1 MPNEGSPSGTR
12 IATRPN
18 MQALQESFVTHHSQN
33 GIASL
38 SSRHTVDQ
46 TVDKLS
52 ALLSA
57 KQVKLFALIDHSG
70 EAERAGLFMRPT
82 KLLIFG
88 NPQAGT
94 PVMVASP
101 GAALDLPLKILVW
114 ERADGTVWVSY
125 NDVGYFQHRHS
136 LSPGPADNLAMVNTL
151 AAMAVE

>member
-1 MPNEGSPSGTR
+1 MCPD
-12 IATRPN
+12 
-18 MQALQESFVTHHSQN
+18 MQALQEEFVTHHSQN
-33 GIASL
+33 GIASI
-38 SSRHTVDQ
+38 SSRHMVDQ
-46 TVDKLS
+46 TVDRLS

-70 EAERAGLFMRPT
+70 EAAQAGLFMRPT

-88 NPQAGT
+88 NPEAGT

-101 GAALDLPLKILVW
+101 AAALDLPLKILVW

-125 NDVGYFQHRHS
+125 NDARYLQHRHS
-136 LSPGPADNLAMVNTL
+136 LSPDLAHNLAVVEAL

>member
-1 MPNEGSPSGTR
+1 MVIYHIRMS
-12 IATRPN
+12 A
-18 MQALQESFVTHHSQN
+18 N
-33 GIASL
+33 GIVDTL
-38 SSRHTVDQ
+38 SNHSVDQ
-46 TVDKLS
+46 TVERLKGI
-52 ALLSA
+52 LLS
-57 KQVKLFALIDHSG
+57 KGVTLFALIDHSG

-136 LSPGPADNLAMVNTL
+136 LSPGLADNLAMVNTL